1 LGWVQRHASIGSTHW
16 CLRAAGKHI
25 AASGV
30 LRKEKSKKLAKKM
43 KEKKKKK
50 KDN

>member
-1 LGWVQRHASIGSTHW
+1 VQRHASIGSIYW
-16 CLRAAGKHI
+16 RLGAAGKHI

-30 LRKEKSKKLAKKM
+30 LRKEKSKKMVKRM
-43 KEKKKKK
+43 KEEKK